1 MGLHCPGRDLIGKK
15 FMQIDQDELEKI
27 PLEKKGFNW
36 KGLNENGQIRKVL
49 VGKILTENTLNR
61 LD

>member
-15 FMQIDQDELEKI
+15 LMQIDQDELEKI

-36 KGLNENGQIRKVL
+36 KGLNENGQIRKV
-49 VGKILTENTLNR
+49 GKILTENTLNR